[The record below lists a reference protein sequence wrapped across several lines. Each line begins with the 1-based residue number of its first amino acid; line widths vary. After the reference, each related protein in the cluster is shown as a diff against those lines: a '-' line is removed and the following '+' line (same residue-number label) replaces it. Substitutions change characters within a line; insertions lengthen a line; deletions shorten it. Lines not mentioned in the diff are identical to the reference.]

1 MAAAVK
7 WACRN
12 PEIVALASATT
23 RSHFRGACV
32 KPPQSSSGRPKQGKP
47 TPHHAHAP
55 TRCKPRTRTPALA
68 FVASHKTRTTTIC
81 PFLIGLIRLLNGG
94 AHTVWPL
101 FAAFR
106 YLRIPKQTLEFAK
119 LQNFES
125 KSPHFSHFDKKH
137 TLDRIHF
144 SFQDDE
150 NTPHSMGAAVK

>member
-1 MAAAVK
+1 MGVQKPRDSGSRFCYYKVSLSWRLCQTAAIII
-7 WACRN
+7 WQT
-12 PEIVALASATT
+12 S
-23 RSHFRGACV
+23 
-32 KPPQSSSGRPKQGKP
+32 PQ
-47 TPHHAHAP
+47 HAHAA
-55 TRCKPRTRTPALA
+55 TRCKPTTRPAFA
-68 FVASHKTRTTTIC
+68 FVASHKTRATTIC
-81 PFLIGLIRLLNGG
+81 PFLVGLIRLLNGG

-144 SFQDDE
+144 SFQYDE

>member
-1 MAAAVK
+1 MGVQKPRDSGSRFCYYKVSLSWRLCQTAAIII
-7 WACRN
+7 WQT
-12 PEIVALASATT
+12 S
-23 RSHFRGACV
+23 
-32 KPPQSSSGRPKQGKP
+32 PQ
-47 TPHHAHAP
+47 HAHAA
-55 TRCKPRTRTPALA
+55 TRCKPTTRPAFA

-94 AHTVWPL
+94 AHTVWPF

>member
-1 MAAAVK
+1 MGVQKPRDSGSRFCYYKVSLSWRLCQTAAIII
-7 WACRN
+7 WQT
-12 PEIVALASATT
+12 S
-23 RSHFRGACV
+23 
-32 KPPQSSSGRPKQGKP
+32 PQ
-47 TPHHAHAP
+47 HAHAA
-55 TRCKPRTRTPALA
+55 TRCKPTTRPAFA